1 MFDKLGTQWHVGM
14 NGRTGLIYPVLF
26 QLLDRMNLTPE
37 EWDETFDEIR
47 KMEAAALDQ
56 MRQQS

>member
-1 MFDKLGTQWHVGM
+1 M